1 MWMTMVTVVM
11 TTTRGVKMT
20 KMVVCFFTAFLAL
33 VYITVV
39 IDILEFR
46 VLVENYL

>member
-1 MWMTMVTVVM
+1 VDDDGNGGHDNDE
-11 TTTRGVKMT
+11 GVKMT